1 MNKIVKALAGGAVAL
16 AGVVG
21 FAACSSDAD
30 VASKNMSKDA
40 DNFQIYRQ
48 IVVYDLFTD
57 TYVLEVKGYCS
68 LGNDDS
74 GGEVTYT
81 CKVGKDKYIKNIVR
95 GGDNKIVFSNQLD
108 ATNVSTDHYEVN
120 FKPKSVVPDIR
131 GR

>member
-1 MNKIVKALAGGAVAL
+1 MNRLKKIAVAGFTTI
-16 AGVVG
+16 AGLVG

-30 VASKNMSKDA
+30 VASHNMSKDA

-57 TYVLEVKGYCS
+57 TYVLEVKGFCS
-68 LGNDDS
+68 LGNDDK

-81 CKVGKDKYIKNIVR
+81 CKLGKDKYIKNIVR